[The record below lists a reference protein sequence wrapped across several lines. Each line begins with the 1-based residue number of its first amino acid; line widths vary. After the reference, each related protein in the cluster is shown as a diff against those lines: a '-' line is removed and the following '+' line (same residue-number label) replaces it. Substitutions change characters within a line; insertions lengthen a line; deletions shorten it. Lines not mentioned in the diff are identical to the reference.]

1 VLRGKWN
8 VAQKAKSRRPAAA
21 RAAITPHGNG
31 TNGSNGKNGFHE
43 ENDDPPLLGKNHP
56 LAHIMG
62 SYKDDPFWDE
72 FVQLMKD
79 ARREQNERDFKELD
93 RSEAE
98 EREAAKKLG
107 NE

>member
-1 VLRGKWN
+1 M
-8 VAQKAKSRRPAAA
+8 AQKAKSRRPATARLAA
-21 RAAITPHGNG
+21 PPHSNK
-31 TNGSNGKNGFHE
+31 TNGSSGKSGSHE
-43 ENDDPPLLGKNHP
+43 ANTDPPMLGKNHP

-79 ARREQNERDFKELD
+79 ARREENERDFKELD
-93 RSEAE
+93 RIEAE